1 MDRILLVRDSHGKLV
16 ACADEVQ
23 AEQVRLGAQYARM
36 RRVARGLL
44 LPVLVPARN

>member
-1 MDRILLVRDSHGKLV
+1 MNRAILVLNSHGKLV

-36 RRVARGLL
+36 RRAARKLS
-44 LPVLVPARN
+44 LPVLDPARN